1 MPASPTD
8 WRALAAD
15 PAPGDHILFWSD
27 GSVESDAVLELFL
40 LGAIRRDDLL
50 GIVLPERELGD
61 MIDRLSAWGLE
72 PDRLVAEGRLVTVAS
87 EDLFPRDAE
96 DRHRIFAALA
106 ELLGTAVVRGRAG
119 LSVLGR
125 VAPVFFERGDRRTA
139 EMIEGVGHASRGQ
152 ARILCLYDG
161 RRLDL
166 RRTRDAAALVRLHTH
181 AITGLGGGRFF
192 AEQVSA
198 GPAPGR
204 GHRR

>member
-1 MPASPTD
+1 MPAGPTD
-8 WRALAAD
+8 WRALAAG
-15 PAPGDHILFWSD
+15 PRPGDHILFWSD
-27 GSVESDAVLELFL
+27 GSIGSDAVLELFL
-40 LGAIRRDDLL
+40 RCAVNRDDLV

-61 MIDRLSAWGLE
+61 MIDRLSVWGLE
-72 PDRLVAEGRLVTVAS
+72 PDRLLAEGRLVTTAS

-96 DRHRIFAALA
+96 DRQRIFAALA

-125 VAPVFFERGDRRTA
+125 VAPVFFERGDRWMA

-161 RRLDL
+161 RRLEL
-166 RRTRDAAALVRLHTH
+166 RQSRDAAALVQLHTH
-181 AITGLGGGRFF
+181 TITGLGEGRFF

-198 GPAPGR
+198 GPAHGR
-204 GHRR
+204 GHQR